1 MNLTRL
7 LYRLMV
13 LGLTL
18 TLFSGVAL
26 VNYAHPAGEPA
37 RDKGEVEYRRALALI
52 KQGKNSEALPLLET
66 ARRQD
71 PDNPRLLADYLAVLV
86 WLHRYDKAINLYEA
100 QKNKVKGIRY
110 LYRNMAKAFYETG
123 DYHQAHTLYAQAF
136 SFDHA
141 DVEALKG
148 LIFSGCK
155 LHIYQ
160 QALQAW
166 LTAYQKKTIPLASLE
181 PLRIYLTQHMG
192 APTLTLQYAREA
204 GIKDK
209 ALLETLIGDV
219 AAERI
224 RWEEYDVAI
233 GILEQELQEDPN
245 NYRARC
251 DYILALRDKYRM
263 KDALDQYQIL
273 EKSGRPAPYWATEAV
288 ADALLYLKRPKEA
301 EKFYKITLERSP
313 LKAPINTYLGLL
325 NTYIELR
332 EWDQGDQ
339 ARDRIEDFLKH
350 RKLNFV
356 EKYEAWVALGWY
368 LIYKDQLQEAQDYF
382 DAALQEAGLNPGFRS
397 GLGDTF
403 YFRGWPRKALEQFK
417 IALTVAPQDKSTRI
431 SKAFALNALNYKYA
445 ARELAAELYR
455 KYPYDLHAQNL
466 YETLR
471 VEDMHRVWSDAR
483 FVNEWPGVTEYRFG
497 GGAEVTI
504 TPLFKLFSTIL
515 HMHSLEETDNTKYAY
530 SWDRLG
536 FGFTWIM
543 LPSVTITQ
551 SASWDY
557 LKSGDL
563 GSYTKV
569 EWRANDYFKAT
580 ASFDSFSLDI
590 PLRARATGI
599 KGKTALL
606 NLDYRE
612 SELRDYNLVLLSN
625 WLSDGNFNPGI
636 LLGFDQ
642 NIINKPDWKVRL
654 GPEFYYGRYS
664 KDPNVVPYFSPNFE
678 YSLMLRPSLQVT
690 HYNRYDKLIRSN
702 LYTHVGL
709 YREWGY
715 AFYPI
720 AGVRY
725 EQEIKAS
732 KTFWLK
738 WSVGYYTR
746 VYDGEYTNAVD
757 GFLTINKKF

>member
-1 MNLTRL
+1 
-7 LYRLMV
+7 MV

-18 TLFSGVAL
+18 TLFSGGVL
-26 VNYAHPAGEPA
+26 VNYAHSAVKPAP
-37 RDKGEVEYRRALALI
+37 DKGEAEYRRALVLI

-66 ARRQD
+66 ARRKD
-71 PDNPRLLADYLAVLV
+71 PDNPRLLADYLSTLV
-86 WLHRYDKAINLYEA
+86 WLHRYDTAINLYGP
-100 QKNKVKGIRY
+100 QKNKVKAIKY
-110 LYRNMAKAFYETG
+110 LYRNMAKAYYETG
-123 DYHQAHTLYAQAF
+123 DYHRAHTLYAEAF

-155 LHIYQ
+155 LYVYQ

-181 PLRIYLTQHMG
+181 PLRIYLTRHMG

-209 ALLETLIGDV
+209 TLLDTLIGDV

-224 RWEEYDVAI
+224 KWDEYDVAI
-233 GILEQELQEDPN
+233 RILEQELQKDPN
-245 NYRARC
+245 NYRARG

-263 KDALDQYQIL
+263 KEALEQYQIL
-273 EKSGRPAPYWATEAV
+273 EKSGRPAPYWVTEAV
-288 ADALLYLKRPKEA
+288 ADALLYLKRPWEA
-301 EKFYKITLERSP
+301 EKFYKLTLEHTT
-313 LKAPINTYLGLL
+313 LKVPINTYMGLFS
-325 NTYIELR
+325 TYIELR
-332 EWDQGDQ
+332 QWDQADQ
-339 ARDRIEDFLKH
+339 ARDRIKDFLKQ
-350 RKLNFV
+350 RKLNIV
-356 EKYEAWVALGWY
+356 EKDGAWTAIGWY
-368 LIYKDQLQEAQDYF
+368 FIYKDQLQEAQDYF
-382 DAALQEAGLNPGFRS
+382 NAALREAGLNPAFRS
-397 GLGDTF
+397 SLGNTF
-403 YFRGWPRKALEQFK
+403 YYRGWPQKALEKFK
-417 IALTVAPQDKSTRI
+417 IALAVDPQEKSARV
-431 SKAFALNALNYKYA
+431 SEAYALNELNHKYA

-455 KYPYDLHAQNL
+455 KYPYDLHVQNL

-471 VEDMHRVWSDAR
+471 VEDMHRVWSEAR
-483 FVNEWPGVTEYRFG
+483 FVNEWGGVKEYRFL
-497 GGAEVTI
+497 GGAEATI
-504 TPLFKLFSTIL
+504 TPVLKLFSTFL
-515 HMHSLEETDNTKYAY
+515 HMHSLEGKGAAKYAY

-536 FGFTWIM
+536 FGFSWIM
-543 LPSVTITQ
+543 LPSLTITQ
-551 SASWDY
+551 SASWDA
-557 LKSGDL
+557 LKTGDL
-563 GSYTKV
+563 GSYTRV

-636 LLGFDQ
+636 ILGFDQ
-642 NIINKPDWKVRL
+642 NIINQPDWKVRL

-690 HYNRYDKLIRSN
+690 HFSRYDKLVRSN

-709 YREWGY
+709 YREWGF

-725 EQEIKAS
+725 EQEIKLS
-732 KTFWLK
+732 KTFWLT
-738 WSVGYYTR
+738 WTVGYYTR